1 MQNIS
6 RWILAAF
13 MCACAS
19 LAEAHGCNNRFIA
32 FGDSLT
38 DPGNAYAAT
47 GVISTAPF
55 SLIPSA
61 PYASHTFSN
70 GPTWA
75 EWLAFTLGS
84 PESGA
89 AAFVAPG
96 AFTNYAVGGARARS
110 GSGSF
115 DLTAEVSLFLA
126 DYGGQA
132 CSAPTY
138 ILWIGGDDLRD
149 ALTALA
155 TAANPAD
162 GQAAALAIIGSA
174 ISGIAANVE
183 ALYASGARKF
193 LILTAPDV
201 SHAPAVRLEGPA
213 AIAAG
218 AQLSAGFNQ
227 ALGAA
232 IAQLQALPGVDIGTY
247 DENVL
252 TAAIIANPAEFG
264 LRNVTDPCLQFG
276 VVQNAVCAR
285 PWQYLFWD
293 GIHPTAAGHLIVA
306 SAVLRNAFL
315 HELAE
320 RDR

>member
-1 MQNIS
+1 MHYIS
-6 RWILAAF
+6 RWIAAAL

-19 LAEAHGCNNRFIA
+19 FAGAHGCNNRFIA

-38 DPGNAYAAT
+38 DPGNAYAAS
-47 GVISTAPF
+47 GVISTPPF

-96 AFTNYAVGGARARS
+96 SFTNYAMGGARARA

-126 DYGGQA
+126 DFGGQA
-132 CSAPTY
+132 CQAPTY

-155 TAANPAD
+155 TAGNPAD
-162 GQAAALAIIGSA
+162 GEAAALAIIGA
-174 ISGIAANVE
+174 AVSGIADNVA
-183 ALYASGARKF
+183 ALYGSGARRF
-193 LILTAPDV
+193 FILTAPDV
-201 SHAPAVRLEGPA
+201 SHAPAVRMQGPA

-232 IAQLQALPGVDIGTY
+232 IGQLEQLPGIHVTTY

-252 TAAIIANPAEFG
+252 TAAIIASPAQFG
-264 LRNVTDPCLQFG
+264 LRDVTDPCLKFG

-306 SAVLRNAFL
+306 SAVLRSEFL
-315 HELAE
+315 GRSADAG
-320 RDR
+320 R